1 MSKEGGMEVSPI
13 MLLTREFSCKL
24 WVCVAVSPQKSA
36 YYNGK
41 EPEGKIYY
49 TTGQPN
55 KALRLMAKDHKG
67 EKRIG
72 YSM

>member
-1 MSKEGGMEVSPI
+1 MSKEGGMEVSPSCFS
-13 MLLTREFSCKL
+13 RENSA
-24 WVCVAVSPQKSA
+24 VSYGCVAVSPQKSA